1 MLKKFLLL
9 FSLFLSFFSSY
20 SQSLISGKITDNS
33 DIGIPYADIL
43 LLDEQGNWTNDRT
56 SSDENGNFII
66 KTSDI
71 GRFKISII
79 SIGFEKYESDL
90 FSLTLN
96 KEVDF
101 GTINLE
107 QESFELNDV
116 DVTATKKIPYKREID
131 RTVIDLQ
138 DDSTTS
144 GSTLLDVL
152 ERTPGVVVDRQNQSI
167 SMLGKSGVNVMI
179 NGKINYMPTSAL
191 VEFLNG
197 MNAENAKAIELITT
211 PPAKFDAEGN
221 AGYINI
227 ELKKKIDEGY
237 NSSIS
242 SSLGMGDDKA
252 IKNFGSNLNINKR
265 KSHLIFN
272 YSVTDNEM
280 PFGGK
285 VNRELLVDNEILLT
299 SLNGIR
305 DNNRLVQNLRLSYDY
320 DISESLNVGTSL
332 SGYSNS
338 YWTNEDKTASYSNR
352 ILNPDIYK
360 MEEDNYW
367 RSIQATFFTTF
378 KKGEKTKIDYNLD
391 FLEYF
396 NEQPQDYRIEMNS
409 QEFSEILNLYSFKS
423 SPFKI
428 LVNSFDYETEF
439 NNKINFSSGFKFV
452 KNNFRNSNEIYRNEI
467 IDNEFTNESN
477 LEENITALYSQL
489 KFDLSDKLKL
499 QTGVRFE
506 STSTI
511 VKSLIDNQ
519 VFVDRNYG
527 NFFPSLF
534 LGYKINDFSNI
545 NFSASKR
552 INRPAFTD
560 LAPFIYFL
568 DLDQVFQGN
577 VALLPSFTNN
587 IQIDYRFKSINLSL
601 QYSDE
606 KDVISKFQPKVDENN
621 GFVTLIPDNIDSQ
634 KSLSAIISYSIYPIS
649 SWNLRFFTTL
659 LTTTLQDT
667 RDSNYLYSVSNR
679 SVRLNLNNSIDL
691 GKNYSLQ
698 LWGFY
703 NSRSVNGINITLP
716 NGSLNFG
723 IQKKVDNIIF
733 TLNAT
738 NILDTQQWR
747 FESTNEEIQYFQS
760 FNIDFVPPQVKFSV
774 AMNFGNQNVKVKK
787 IRDSQESNRIKI
799 N

>member
-1 MLKKFLLL
+1 M
-9 FSLFLSFFSSY
+9 
-20 SQSLISGKITDNS
+20 
-33 DIGIPYADIL
+33 
-43 LLDEQGNWTNDRT
+43 
-56 SSDENGNFII
+56 
-66 KTSDI
+66 
-71 GRFKISII
+71 
-79 SIGFEKYESDL
+79 
-90 FSLTLN
+90 
-96 KEVDF
+96 
-101 GTINLE
+101 
-107 QESFELNDV
+107 
-116 DVTATKKIPYKREID
+116 
-131 RTVIDLQ
+131 
-138 DDSTTS
+138 
-144 GSTLLDVL
+144 
-152 ERTPGVVVDRQNQSI
+152 
-167 SMLGKSGVNVMI
+167 
-179 NGKINYMPTSAL
+179 
-191 VEFLNG
+191 
-197 MNAENAKAIELITT
+197 
-211 PPAKFDAEGN
+211 
-221 AGYINI
+221 
-227 ELKKKIDEGY
+227 
-237 NSSIS
+237 
-242 SSLGMGDDKA
+242 
-252 IKNFGSNLNINKR
+252 
-265 KSHLIFN
+265 
-272 YSVTDNEM
+272 
-280 PFGGK
+280 
-285 VNRELLVDNEILLT
+285 
-299 SLNGIR
+299 
-305 DNNRLVQNLRLSYDY
+305 
-320 DISESLNVGTSL
+320 
-332 SGYSNS
+332 
-338 YWTNEDKTASYSNR
+338 
-352 ILNPDIYK
+352 
-360 MEEDNYW
+360 
-367 RSIQATFFTTF
+367 
-378 KKGEKTKIDYNLD
+378 
-391 FLEYF
+391 
-396 NEQPQDYRIEMNS
+396 
-409 QEFSEILNLYSFKS
+409 
-423 SPFKI
+423 
-428 LVNSFDYETEF
+428 
-439 NNKINFSSGFKFV
+439 
-452 KNNFRNSNEIYRNEI
+452 
-467 IDNEFTNESN
+467 
-477 LEENITALYSQL
+477 
-489 KFDLSDKLKL
+489 

-787 IRDSQESNRIKI
+787 IRESQESNRIKI